1 MGTEICLIWTGKM
14 GIGWLGMKDA
24 CKNGNGKT
32 QIYRHYKDSCIV
44 GHFRVKWWKLVYKFQ
59 ENWIWS
65 WPTYGS
71 MRFSFFCYCK
81 SVINLFLGKTT
92 VVLKRSYKRRIAFK
106 SKHVDEPPA
115 LGFFSISQ
123 WNWDLILK
131 KAGKWI

>member
-1 MGTEICLIWTGKM
+1 MV
-14 GIGWLGMKDA
+14 
-24 CKNGNGKT
+24 NGNWDLPILDWENGNWVTGNERHMQKWENPNTVIIKT
-32 QIYRHYKDSCIV
+32 VVV